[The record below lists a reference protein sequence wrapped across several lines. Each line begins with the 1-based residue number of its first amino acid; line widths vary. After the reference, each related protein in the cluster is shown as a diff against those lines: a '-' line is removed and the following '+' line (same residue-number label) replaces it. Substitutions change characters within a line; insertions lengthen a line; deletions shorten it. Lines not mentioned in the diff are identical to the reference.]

1 MFEGTRLLGSF
12 FPGGAASTLSVFSFH
27 RIPERDANPMSME
40 FELPQFECILDT
52 LDHHFRVLPLDEAL
66 RDLAKGK
73 LPDRAVALTFDDGYV
88 DWRKGVVPALHQRG
102 MHATFFIACGQL
114 SGQLLWYDRF
124 RALVRAGVSSD
135 LLRRVFDQTVSE
147 EVWSLPEHDR
157 PFVLERAL
165 KYASR
170 ERRDAVLAELEEVA
184 GHGAAPEE
192 SLTDQDIRN
201 FHSMGFGI
209 GAHTFTHPILA
220 SCPDSEAWHEI
231 ADSREYLEGVV
242 GGRVTGFAY
251 PNGKPYQDF
260 TANHA
265 DMVRRAGYE
274 YAVSTA
280 RGVATATTS
289 RFAIP
294 RFGPWSS
301 RRLPLLRHMVMNR
314 FEASEHPAQ
323 GEFGESVSAALNLPK
338 PVPRATQNV
347 VSDQA
352 PGNLSVSVV
361 IPVFNCR
368 ELLAEAIESVLE
380 QSVAVAEII
389 VINDGSTDGDY
400 QYFAKNYA
408 GVRVIDK
415 ENGGVSASRNLGVR
429 EARGDVIAF
438 LDADDVWLPGK
449 LAAQLRLFEQHPDVG
464 VVFGRFEKWFADSS
478 GEYRAWREFGEV
490 PPHTEVDGERSGW
503 LYGKLAMGLL
513 VGMNTAAVRRS
524 ILLEA
529 GGFDESRQ
537 IGEDY
542 ELWLRLS
549 RTTRMLCIRDV
560 VALYRM
566 RVGSA
571 MHGLREDNELAGLL
585 ETARQRWGLDAPHC
599 SGLTE
604 SAYRRRMAQVYF
616 VHGYNHFWRGSASVA
631 HHAFKDALNYQPEH
645 GRARVYAWL
654 SKLAPVVSVA
664 RAMGG
669 ER

>member
-1 MFEGTRLLGSF
+1 MLEAAPLLRQF

-27 RIPERDANPMSME
+27 RIPERDVNPVSME
-40 FELPQFECILDT
+40 FELAEFENILDV
-52 LDHHFRVLPLDEAL
+52 LEHHFRVLPLDEAL
-66 RDLAKGK
+66 QGLAKGR

-88 DWRKGVVPALHQRG
+88 DWRRGVVPALHQRG

-135 LLRRVFDQTVSE
+135 LLQRVFDQTVTE
-147 EVWSLPEHDR
+147 DVWSLPEHDR

-170 ERRDAVLAELEEVA
+170 ERRDAVLAELEQVA
-184 GHGAAPEE
+184 GKGVVPDE
-192 SLTDQDIRN
+192 SLTDADIRT

-220 SCPDSEAWHEI
+220 SCPDEEAWHEI

-251 PNGKPYQDF
+251 PNGKPHQDF
-260 TANHA
+260 TANHV

-280 RGVATATTS
+280 RGVATAQTS
-289 RFAIP
+289 RFAVP

-301 RRLPLLRHMVMNR
+301 RRFPLLRHMVMNR
-314 FEASEHPAQ
+314 FERAAQ
-323 GEFGESVSAALNLPK
+323 EGEFGEPVSRGLQLSGAATPSH
-338 PVPRATQNV
+338 PA
-347 VSDQA
+347 VSTPADA
-352 PGNLSVSVV
+352 LSVSVV
-361 IPVFNCR
+361 IPVFNCWP
-368 ELLAEAIESVLE
+368 LLGEAIDSVFA
-380 QSVAVAEII
+380 QSVPVAEVI
-389 VINDGSTDGDY
+389 VINDGSSDGDY
-400 QYFAKNYA
+400 QHFARKYP

-415 ENGGVSASRNLGVR
+415 PNEGVSASRNLGIR
-429 EARGDVIAF
+429 EARGDIIAF

-449 LAAQLRLFEQHPDVG
+449 LAAQLRLFQENPDVG
-464 VVFGRFEKWFADSS
+464 VVFGRFEKWFADAA
-478 GEYRAWREFGEV
+478 GAYRPWQEFGAV
-490 PPHTEVDGERSGW
+490 PADADMDPERSGW

-524 ILLEA
+524 LLLEA

-549 RTTRMLCIRDV
+549 RITRMQCIRDV

-566 RVGSA
+566 RAGSA
-571 MHGLREDNELAGLL
+571 MHGLREDNELAQLL
-585 ETARQRWGLDAPHC
+585 ATARERWGLDAPNC

-616 VHGYNHFWRGSASVA
+616 VHGYDHFWRGSAAVA
-631 HHAFKDALNYQPEH
+631 HQAFKNALGFQPEH
-645 GRARVYAWL
+645 VRARVYAVL
-654 SKLAPVVSVA
+654 SKLAPAVTVA
-664 RAMGG
+664 RTVGG
-669 ER
+669 AR